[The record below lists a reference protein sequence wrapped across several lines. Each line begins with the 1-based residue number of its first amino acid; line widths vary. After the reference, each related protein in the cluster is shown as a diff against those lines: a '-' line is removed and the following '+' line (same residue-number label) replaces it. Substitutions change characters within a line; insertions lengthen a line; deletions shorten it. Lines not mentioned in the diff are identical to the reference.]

1 MPAQPSDP
9 RTRRSRSALE
19 AALRELIAERELHQI
34 SVSDLT
40 KRAGV
45 DRSTFYEHYADVD
58 DLAATACTAVFD
70 ELVASVSMA
79 ADRQHVDVDDEE
91 MKRDRSTELTL
102 MFAHVAEQ
110 APLYRALLGTHGS
123 ARVINHLLR
132 RIMIAAHNGRSRSD
146 IEVPP
151 HTDYPALIPHDP
163 FAAFVSGA
171 VIGTIID
178 WLHRDCPGTPEQ
190 MSAAIWPHLR
200 SSAAVTD
207 FAPHSQPQL

>member
-1 MPAQPSDP
+1 MPAQLSDP

-45 DRSTFYEHYADVD
+45 DRSTFYEHYTDVD
-58 DLAATACTAVFD
+58 DLAASACTAVFD
-70 ELVASVSMA
+70 ELVATMSA
-79 ADRQHVDVDDEE
+79 ARHRARDEE
-91 MKRDRSTELTL
+91 RAVGHLTELFT
-102 MFAHVAEQ
+102 HVAEH

-132 RIMIAAHNGRSRSD
+132 RITLAAHADRPD
-146 IEVPP
+146 ADAEVPP
-151 HTDYPALIPHDP
+151 DTDYPARVPHDT
-163 FAAFVSGA
+163 FAAFVAGA
-171 VIGTIID
+171 ILGSIID
-178 WLHRDCPGTPEQ
+178 WLSHGCPGAPEQ

-200 SSAAVTD
+200 GSAAAISPAT
-207 FAPHSQPQL
+207 PRHPQTP